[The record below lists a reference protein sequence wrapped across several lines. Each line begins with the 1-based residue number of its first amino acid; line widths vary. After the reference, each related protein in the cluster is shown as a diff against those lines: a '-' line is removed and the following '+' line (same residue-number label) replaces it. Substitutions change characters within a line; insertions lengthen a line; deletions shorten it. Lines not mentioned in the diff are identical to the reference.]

1 MGMDV
6 IDYEIHGDDCQFVTI
21 TLDPGE
27 AAVAEAGA
35 MMFMQDGIVM
45 ETVFGDG
52 RPSEGGWLDS
62 LVGAGKRL
70 ITGESIFTT
79 VFANQQGSTRK
90 DVSFAAP
97 HSGRIIPV
105 HLKETDG
112 VFICQRD
119 AFLCGAKGVA
129 LSVAFQKKFGVGFFG
144 GEGFIMQKLEGDGLV
159 FLAAG
164 GTTYEKVLQAGE
176 VLKVD
181 TGCVVGHQESVEF
194 DIEQVGG
201 IKSALFS
208 GEGLYFAKL
217 TGPGKVVLQSLP
229 ISRLAG
235 RILKYAPQMGG
246 SRGEGSMLKGI
257 ANVLGDGD

>member
-1 MGMDV
+1 MAMDV

-35 MMFMQDGIVM
+35 MMFMHDGIGM

-70 ITGESIFTT
+70 ITGESLFTT
-79 VFANQQGSTRK
+79 VFVNQDGSTRK
-90 DVSFAAP
+90 DVAFAAP
-97 HSGRIIPV
+97 HSGKIIPV
-105 HLKETDG
+105 HLKETGG

-164 GTTYEKVLQAGE
+164 GTTYERTLQAGE

-181 TGCVVGHQESVEF
+181 TGCVVGYQESVDM

-201 IKSALFS
+201 IKSAFFG
-208 GEGLYFAKL
+208 GEGFYFAKL

-235 RILKYAPQMGG
+235 RILRYAPQRGG
-246 SRGEGSMLKGI
+246 SRGEGSVLSGI